1 MLKAVIFDF
10 DGVIVDTETQWFEI
24 YRDWLK
30 ASYQYDLDIRDYL
43 VCVGSDNQEFF
54 GFLKEKVSPEING
67 EAFEASAAKE
77 FLRRSSTLPPMK
89 GVEEFIKKAKQRG
102 LKLGI
107 ATSATEKKPVSH
119 LKRLGL
125 LEYFDAFSTA
135 DICRN
140 VKPAPDLFL
149 KAAEM
154 LGVTPEEC
162 LAVED
167 SGNGMISANRA
178 GMPCLLVPNQI
189 TRHCDFGS
197 CYRRAASLEET
208 DLDEIIR
215 DYAEEKEFWYRN
227 L

>member
-1 MLKAVIFDF
+1 
-10 DGVIVDTETQWFEI
+10 
-24 YRDWLK
+24 
-30 ASYQYDLDIRDYL
+30 
-43 VCVGSDNQEFF
+43 
-54 GFLKEKVSPEING
+54 
-67 EAFEASAAKE
+67 
-77 FLRRSSTLPPMK
+77 MK

-107 ATSATEKKPVSH
+107 ATSATEK
-119 LKRLGL
+119 
-125 LEYFDAFSTA
+125 
-135 DICRN
+135 
-140 VKPAPDLFL
+140 KPAPDLFL

-167 SGNGMISANRA
+167 SGNGLISANRA

-197 CYRRAASLEET
+197 CYRRAAYLEET

>member
-24 YRDWLK
+24 YRDWLRS
-30 ASYQYDLDIRDYL
+30 SYQYDLDIRDYL

-54 GFLKEKVSPEING
+54 RFLREKVSPEING
-67 EAFEASAAKE
+67 EAFEASAAQE
-77 FLRRSSTLPPMK
+77 FLRRSSTLPPMR
-89 GVEEFIKKAKQRG
+89 GVEGFIEKAKERG

-125 LEYFDAFSTA
+125 LEYFDALSTA

-149 KAAEM
+149 KAAEL

-167 SGNGMISANRA
+167 SGNGLISANRA
-178 GMPCLLVPNQI
+178 GIRCLLVTNQI
-189 TRHCDFGS
+189 TRYCDFEPY
-197 CYRRAASLEET
+197 YRRAASLEEA

-215 DYAEEKEFWYRN
+215 DYAGGKEV
-227 L
+227 